1 LILKLNSLRPK
12 DVVHLEVLEQVG
24 FITTELEESLPEVL
38 RNRLEIARQQFDTQ
52 EEV

>member
-1 LILKLNSLRPK
+1 
-12 DVVHLEVLEQVG
+12 VVHLEVLEQVG